1 MNDSLL
7 NTLQLKTDKI
17 RTFQGSA
24 FYCLLKKLY
33 FSILIVSAVFLN
45 SCDSKQKYTTKID
58 KQIITYLQKGNAEKL
73 AELFSDQVEFEYGVE
88 GFMIYQ
94 KSSDEKE
101 FLTNKDSQFH
111 SFLFKLDEK
120 IAGSTS
126 WLCLK
131 DAVTNAYK
139 IEAENVEVLD
149 DRSYI
154 RSIHIYNDKSYNR
167 INLKCKDEENC
178 RIIYFNMGSSRI

>member
-1 MNDSLL
+1 MNDPLPNLL
-7 NTLQLKTDKI
+7 QSKTEKTRI
-17 RTFQGSA
+17 FRGSV
-24 FYCLLKKLY
+24 FFRLLRE
-33 FSILIVSAVFLN
+33 FSVSVLIFSAAFLN

-58 KQIITYLQKGNAEKL
+58 KQILTYLQKGNAEKL
-73 AELFSDQVEFEYGVE
+73 AEFFSDQVEFEYGVE

-101 FLTNKDSQFH
+101 FLNNKDSQFH

>member
-1 MNDSLL
+1 M
-7 NTLQLKTDKI
+7 LQSKTDK
-17 RTFQGSA
+17 TPHFTA
-24 FYCLLKKLY
+24 FRLLREL
-33 FSILIVSAVFLN
+33 SVLILIISVIFFN
-45 SCDSKQKYTTKID
+45 SCDSKQKYTTKVD

-94 KSSDEKE
+94 KSSDEKD
-101 FLTNKDSQFH
+101 FISNKESQFH
-111 SFLFKLDEK
+111 SFLFKLDDK